1 MWNSQFNMITIS
13 IYNQNIILD
22 INATLINQET
32 EYLDDTRIIKSL
44 LFYDKI
50 QNLLYKYRI
59 EIYTNY
65 ERDEEGNIIS
75 ENKITETFP
84 SLDKIINLNEF

>member
-1 MWNSQFNMITIS
+1 MITIS